1 MKTTLIK
8 QFNNCSFKIIWHLI
22 PLLSVYLIVTVYHF
36 NFILFSK
43 SPHINAK
50 INESKYKENIIL
62 FLCKTES
69 NFTDQLVV
77 YVLDGNK

>member
-1 MKTTLIK
+1 MKVNTKKIL
-8 QFNNCSFKIIWHLI
+8 SF
-22 PLLSVYLIVTVYHF
+22 
-36 NFILFSK
+36 
-43 SPHINAK
+43 
-50 INESKYKENIIL
+50 

>member
-8 QFNNCSFKIIWHLI
+8 QFNNCSFEIICHSI
-22 PLLSVYLIVTVYHF
+22 PLLSVYLIVYHF
-36 NFILFSK
+36 IFILFSK

-50 INESKYKENIIL
+50 INESKYKENITL
-62 FLCKTES
+62 FFLCKTES